1 MSPTE
6 STDTPPWETET
17 TTRLKANVEALHES
31 LDDSMGSDFKV
42 FKAANQAERSARL
55 DKAMWF
61 DDGGWTKHTLWHW
74 QRRDV
79 GGILDF
85 WPSRWKAQFIGQMYY
100 GEGNVRKL
108 FKRLR
113 IDIGPSEG

>member
-6 STDTPPWETET
+6 STDSPPWESEGTK
-17 TTRLKANVEALHES
+17 RLKAEAEHLNDT

-42 FKAANQAERSARL
+42 SKRADQAERSARV
-55 DKAMWF
+55 DKVLWF

-100 GEGNVRKL
+100 GEANVRKL

-113 IDIGPSEG
+113 VSVG